1 MQEPKTKYIERL
13 FNPDFRNE
21 LPNLTLIAYCVSNNG
36 HICGYYQY
44 KTRKVINVSHWMND
58 DEIEEFLPNADK
70 YMKLDSPVDARRVR
84 ILSQGPT
91 LLPESNNQK
100 KRRQRHHERT

>member
-13 FNPDFRNE
+13 FNPEFRNE

-36 HICGYYQY
+36 HVCGYYQY

-58 DEIEEFLPNADK
+58 DDTMREENHK
-70 YMKLDSPVDARRVR
+70 YIFTGV
-84 ILSQGPT
+84 PT
-91 LLPESNNQK
+91 VTVTK
-100 KRRQRHHERT
+100 V